1 LNTPV
6 SSGPSDIRAAG
17 ALGSAAQA
25 GPDRDD
31 AELDPLCPFCG
42 YILRGIESPRCPE
55 CGNDIDYAA
64 LHEPQIPWV
73 HRKRIGGLR
82 AYWRTVWLVMFQPR
96 RFAAEIGRPVRLR
109 DAQLFRL
116 STLVR
121 VYLPLLAGTIVFYLF
136 EPLQRLS
143 HTLANW
149 AYNNTWPVIVGH
161 LCLILFL
168 AAASGLPSYFFHPK
182 HSTPEHENRAI
193 ALSYYTVAPFAFLP
207 FCYVLGFFIYWA
219 DTLLGGVS
227 WNWLPAAWTLGLLA
241 GVMAV
246 WWYVALL
253 KLAAQTRDSDSNH
266 WVRMAVALPALWGL
280 TALALLVALPLVASY
295 VAVMYASWL

>member
-1 LNTPV
+1 MLEGGGT
-6 SSGPSDIRAAG
+6 SSIRAASAPGG
-17 ALGSAAQA
+17 AVEA
-25 GPDRDD
+25 GPDHLD

-42 YILRGIESPRCPE
+42 YILRGITSPRCPE
-55 CGNDIDYAA
+55 CGHDIDYDT

-82 AYWRTVWLVMFQPR
+82 GYWRTVWLVMFQPQ

-121 VYLPLLAGTIVFYLF
+121 VYLPLLAGTVLFYLF
-136 EPLQRLS
+136 EPLQHLG
-143 HTLANW
+143 HAFANW
-149 AYNNTWPVIVGH
+149 AYNNTWPVILGH
-161 LCLILFL
+161 VCLILFL

-182 HSTPEHENRAI
+182 HLPPEHQNRAI
-193 ALSYYTVAPFAFLP
+193 ALSYYTLAPFAFLP
-207 FCYVLGFFIYWA
+207 FVYVLGFFVYWA

-227 WNWLPAAWTLGLLA
+227 WNWLPAAWTLGLLVGA
-241 GVMAV
+241 LGV

-253 KLAAQTRDSDSNH
+253 KLAAQTLNSESNH
-266 WVRMAVALPALWGL
+266 LLRMAVALPVLWGL
-280 TALALLVALPLVASY
+280 TAFALLVALPLVATY
-295 VAVMYASWL
+295 TAVMYASWL

>member
-1 LNTPV
+1 MPEGGGI
-6 SSGPSDIRAAG
+6 SGVRAAE
-17 ALGSAAQA
+17 ALACADETVS
-25 GPDRDD
+25 RHSD

-55 CGNDIDYAA
+55 CGHDIDYAT

-82 AYWRTVWLVMFQPR
+82 GYWRTVWLVMFQPR

-121 VYLPLLAGTIVFYLF
+121 VYLPLLAGTVVFYLF
-136 EPLQRLS
+136 EPLQRFG
-143 HTLANW
+143 HAFANW
-149 AYNNTWPVIVGH
+149 AYNNTWPVILGH
-161 LCLILFL
+161 VCLILFL

-182 HSTPEHENRAI
+182 HLPPEHQNRAI
-193 ALSYYTVAPFAFLP
+193 ALSYYTLAPFAFLP
-207 FCYVLGFFIYWA
+207 FVYVLGFFVYWA

-227 WNWLPAAWTLGLLA
+227 WSWLPAAWTLGLLV
-241 GVMAV
+241 GTLAV

-253 KLAAQTRDSDSNH
+253 KLAAQTLNSESNH
-266 WVRMAVALPALWGL
+266 LLRMAVALPVLWGL
-280 TALALLVALPLVASY
+280 TAFALLVALPVVATY
-295 VAVMYASWL
+295 TAVMYASWL